1 MHISK
6 FTFFVVYV
14 NNIMTNKARLQIS
27 NAYFRTEPHNAGLLH
42 ARSPLK
48 QMHCGQT
55 GKTVLQ
61 SRWPQL
67 SMGSMGGGR
76 ERGEGG
82 WVCGWVGS
90 FLRSWWFHQ
99 WRNAGS
105 GVIQL
110 AGLGSKAYMR
120 PASRRKVISHNA
132 ICHTMQARELTS
144 SLEVNRHWV
153 GKYNRC
159 EIEVNPKLVLW
170 SCKCEYKFVNVGLE
184 RCWTVGH

>member
-1 MHISK
+1 MHTSGPSHTMLDFFMPDPPLSK
-6 FTFFVVYV
+6 CIV
-14 NNIMTNKARLQIS
+14 
-27 NAYFRTEPHNAGLLH
+27 
-42 ARSPLK
+42 
-48 QMHCGQT
+48 
-55 GKTVLQ
+55 GKLGKRYCSLDGPNYQWAQWGV
-61 SRWPQL
+61 
-67 SMGSMGGGR
+67 GGR
-76 ERGEGG
+76 EGRGGG
-82 WVCGWVGS
+82 CGWVGS